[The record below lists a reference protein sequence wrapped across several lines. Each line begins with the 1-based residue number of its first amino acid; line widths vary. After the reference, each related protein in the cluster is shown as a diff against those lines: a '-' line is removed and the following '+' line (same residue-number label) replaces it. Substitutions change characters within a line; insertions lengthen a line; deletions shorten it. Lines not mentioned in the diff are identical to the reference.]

1 MGDIRGI
8 ALTYN
13 NLGLVYARKGE
24 WDTAIDYYQKD
35 FEIFEKIGDA
45 LEMAI
50 TWGNLAEAYCGKD
63 DIGTALEYCNNSFE
77 ILEKMGDKL
86 NLGDVHRT
94 YGIIFRKRKELQKS
108 KEELEKSIK
117 IYQELTAIYELAKT
131 FYELA
136 MTLLEIGEAKS
147 AREYFN
153 KALEIFRE
161 LKVNHYIKKVEEQLK
176 TM

>member
-1 MGDIRGI
+1 MAI
-8 ALTYN
+8 AYN
-13 NLGLVYARKGE
+13 NLGLVYAHKGE

-45 LEMAI
+45 HGMAV

-63 DIGTALEYCNNSFE
+63 DIGTALDYCNNSFE

-117 IYQELTAIYELAKT
+117 IYQELSAIYELAKT

-136 MTLLEIGEAKS
+136 MTLLEIRDRKN
-147 AREYFN
+147 AREYFI
-153 KALEIFRE
+153 KALNIFKE
-161 LKVNHYIKKVEEQLK
+161 LNVNHHIKKVEEQLNNVV
-176 TM
+176 